1 MYLGNIAFLA
11 VKIFILLLP
20 HADNPVNTR
29 TRSNTCQG
37 WWAMVAAV
45 FSMKG
50 MEEDFVLIEYPPV
63 TKKETLKNESHCT
76 RQCYSCQE
84 TEHTLRVSL
93 LNRLCNRVIIN
104 LSLTALKPS
113 LTNRL
118 RIP

>member
-11 VKIFILLLP
+11 VRIFILLLP
-20 HADNPVNTR
+20 HADNPVKTK
-29 TRSNTCQG
+29 TRSRTCQG

-63 TKKETLKNESHCT
+63 TKKETLKNESYCT

-84 TEHTLRVSL
+84 TERT
-93 LNRLCNRVIIN
+93 
-104 LSLTALKPS
+104 
-113 LTNRL
+113 
-118 RIP
+118 

>member
-37 WWAMVAAV
+37 WRAMVAAV
-45 FSMKG
+45 FSKKG
-50 MEEDFVLIEYPPV
+50 MEEDFVLIEYTPV

-76 RQCYSCQE
+76 RQCYGCQE
-84 TEHTLRVSL
+84 TEQPL
-93 LNRLCNRVIIN
+93 IF
-104 LSLTALKPS
+104 
-113 LTNRL
+113 LTNKRHFNSIL
-118 RIP
+118 KVPHY